1 MINISSLNNPE
12 AGVNQLGAEVGGAAP
27 TEAAPAE
34 AAPIEEVLVAGESGT
49 VADEVPANDEVPSDD
64 EVQVNPEDVKYLMGC
79 LDSERGLNSM
89 FILGILIAGTG
100 ESITLTNDIVKQ
112 SLLKLVSKEDDI
124 AGLELQAAN
133 IMCEERETGKKVP
146 GLQLKVVPIK
156 ADQDQAPHTT
166 GTGIVDAE
174 FTPADGGSSADEVAQ
189 AADELAAMRAKAA
202 ARAGDN
208 VVPMNSLAKMVLDEA
223 TPKE

>member
-12 AGVNQLGAEVGGAAP
+12 AGVNQLGAPTEGAP
-27 TEAAPAE
+27 TEAA
-34 AAPIEEVLVAGESGT
+34 LVAGESGT
-49 VADEVPANDEVPSDD
+49 VEAEPVGVGDEGPSDDEVPSAD

-79 LDSERGLNSM
+79 LDSEKGLNSM
-89 FILGILIAGTG
+89 FILGILISGTG
-100 ESITLTNDIVKQ
+100 GAITLTNDIVKQ
-112 SLLKLVSKEDDI
+112 SLLKLVDKEDNI

-133 IMCEERETGKKVP
+133 VMCEERGTGKKVP
-146 GLQLKVVPIK
+146 GLQLKVVAIK
-156 ADQDQAPHTT
+156 EEAPAHTT
-166 GTGIVDAE
+166 GTGVVDAE
-174 FTPADGGSSADEVAQ
+174 FTPADREADQ

>member
-12 AGVNQLGAEVGGAAP
+12 AGVNQLGAVEEAAP
-27 TEAAPAE
+27 TE
-34 AAPIEEVLVAGESGT
+34 EVLAAGESGT
-49 VADEVPANDEVPSDD
+49 VEQEVAPEVTPQAED
-64 EVQVNPEDVKYLMGC
+64 EVQVNPGDVKYLMGC

-112 SLLKLVSKEDDI
+112 SLRKLVGKEDDI

-133 IMCEERETGKKVP
+133 VMCEERETGKKVP

-156 ADQDQAPHTT
+156 ADEVQAPHTT
-166 GTGIVDAE
+166 GTGVVDAE
-174 FTPADGGSSADEVAQ
+174 FETVKAEVEEAK
-189 AADELAAMRAKAA
+189 DELAAMRAKAA